1 MISLKKSV
9 MIAAVFC
16 LAWAFS
22 SQAMVTI
29 QHVKTYFTKTTPQPS
44 DFIYSVFWLGAGVE
58 FGNTFP
64 EEYAIKENRLL
75 EGSITP
81 LQIAAQV
88 KSQVWLEFLLE
99 SNKSPFTEIIALR
112 EKILNACLTNTI
124 PDFTEKNKHHINQPL
139 NQAGDTAII
148 LAARADRCDL
158 VERLKEL
165 GANEHQENIGG
176 LCVLSFMD
184 EEQ

>member
-9 MIAAVFC
+9 MMPAVFC
-16 LAWAFS
+16 LAWSFS
-22 SQAMVTI
+22 SQATVTV
-29 QHVKTYFTKTTPQPS
+29 QDVKAYFTKTTPQPS

-88 KSQVWLEFLLE
+88 KSQVWLKFLLE
-99 SNKSPFTEIIALR
+99 SNQQPFTETVALR
-112 EKILNACLTNTI
+112 K
-124 PDFTEKNKHHINQPL
+124 K
-139 NQAGDTAII
+139 
-148 LAARADRCDL
+148 
-158 VERLKEL
+158 
-165 GANEHQENIGG
+165 
-176 LCVLSFMD
+176 LSMHV
-184 EEQ
+184 